1 MSGIRNSLLKSF
13 PGSGNT
19 WLRYLIQKTTGF
31 VTGSIHNS
39 KILVKNGFPGEFIS
53 NGSAIVV
60 KSHLQALPYI
70 KSGEN
75 RYKRQQDFSHPISI
89 VSERWRN
96 VFLDIFFKIQFFCKI
111 AKCTTLHVD

>member
-1 MSGIRNSLLKSF
+1 MSESGIQLLKSF

-70 KSGEN
+70 KIGEN
-75 RYKRQQDFSHPISI
+75 RYKRQQNFTHPISI
-89 VSERWRN
+89 VVNIPFTR
-96 VFLDIFFKIQFFCKI
+96 IFYAPFIY
-111 AKCTTLHVD
+111 AP